1 MVAKIASNKS
11 GNIEYTLNGSG
22 PTILAMHGQSQ
33 DCNAVDSYIAFVKA
47 GFSILTPSR
56 PGYGK
61 TPASVGDS
69 AEKASNA
76 YPRVSP

>member
-1 MVAKIASNKS
+1 
-11 GNIEYTLNGSG
+11 
-22 PTILAMHGQSQ
+22 MHGQSQ
-33 DCNAVDSYIAFVKA
+33 DCYATQEYDAFIQA

-69 AEKASNA
+69 AEKAVEAMVDLLWSHF
-76 YPRVSP
+76 PWFGPHSEEELDR